1 MALDLFKTNKA
12 LKILTVPGLNGSGYS
27 HWQTRWEKLYGF
39 SRIEQN
45 DWDNPDFFQWAE
57 SLRQSVNITSN
68 TTEVILVA
76 HSLGCYLVAKSF
88 PLIKNIV
95 RGVFLVA
102 PPDLGA
108 GVIKKDLSTF
118 YLSSLKELEIPG
130 CLVYSVDDPYA
141 SAAYSEK
148 FGHALGLKLIN
159 VGMRGHINSD
169 SHLGDWDEG
178 AIILDNLLQT
188 VNRLEQAQA

>member
-1 MALDLFKTNKA
+1 MALDLYKSNS
-12 LKILTVPGLNGSGYS
+12 LKILTLPGLNGSGPS
-27 HWQTRWEKLYGF
+27 HWQTRWESLYGF
-39 SRIEQN
+39 SRIEQK
-45 DWDNPDFFQWAE
+45 DWENPDFFQWAE
-57 SLRQSVNITSN
+57 SLQQSVDITAKNSD
-68 TTEVILVA
+68 VVLVA

-95 RGVFLVA
+95 RGVLLVA

-108 GVIKKDLSTF
+108 GIIEKNLSSF
-118 YLSSLKELEIPG
+118 SLSSLKELEIPG
-130 CLVYSVDDPYA
+130 CLVYSADDPYA

-148 FGHALGLKLIN
+148 FGRALGLKLIN

-178 AIILDNLLQT
+178 AIFLDDLLET
-188 VNRLEQAQA
+188 ISRLEQAQG